1 MLAYQIEGDFQEKLV
16 MALVE
21 RTIKQIY
28 SEAAQYLKNY
38 ETGQYELF
46 CVDLDDVLIKVNNQR
61 LKIIGMID
69 EGINRYLFCLK
80 KKGIQGEEEM
90 SFTASNFSKNLY
102 NYV

>member
-1 MLAYQIEGDFQEKLV
+1 MEGDFQEKLV

-46 CVDLDDVLIKVNNQR
+46 CVDLDDVLIKVNNQ
-61 LKIIGMID
+61 
-69 EGINRYLFCLK
+69 
-80 KKGIQGEEEM
+80 
-90 SFTASNFSKNLY
+90 
-102 NYV
+102 